1 MKVSQS
7 RFALS
12 SIFAYVMLA
21 VFGFLFLL
29 PFLWMVMTSL
39 KPSTQ
44 LFVYPPVW
52 IPKPFQ
58 WSNFYEAV
66 HTVPFFSY
74 FINTL
79 IVACCA
85 TIGAVISC
93 PLAGYSFAR
102 LKWRGNHTLFIITL
116 AVLMVPG
123 QVTMVSLFIVFS
135 KLHLVGTFYP
145 LILPSFFGSPF
156 FIFLMRQFFKQLPKS
171 LEDAARIDGCS
182 EIRIYTHVMLP
193 LCQPALLTIALFQFM
208 HSWND
213 FVGPLIYLSDEKLYT
228 LQLGL
233 QQFKQAYNTEW
244 SQLMAASVLVAV
256 PIIVFYFFVQ
266 RSFIQ
271 GITFGGI
278 KG

>member
-1 MKVSQS
+1 MKKSLAS
-7 RFALS
+7 LPTLFT
-12 SIFAYVMLA
+12 YVLLA
-21 VFGFLFLL
+21 VSGFLFLL
-29 PFLWMVMTSL
+29 PFLWMVSTSL

-52 IPKPFQ
+52 IPKPLE
-58 WSNFYEAV
+58 WVNYYNAV
-66 HTVPFFSY
+66 TSIPFFLY
-74 FINTL
+74 LKNTL
-79 IVACCA
+79 VVASCA
-85 TIGAVISC
+85 TLGIILSC
-93 PLAGYSFAR
+93 PLVGYSLAR
-102 LKWRGNHTLFIITL
+102 LHWRGRDTLFIITL
-116 AVLMVPG
+116 AVMMVPG

-135 KLHLVGTFYP
+135 KLNLVGTFYP
-145 LILPSFFGSPF
+145 LILPAFFGAPF
-156 FIFLMRQFFKQLPKS
+156 YIFLMRQFFKQLPKS

-182 EIRIYTHVMLP
+182 EFGIYMRVMLP

-256 PIIVFYFFVQ
+256 PIIIFYFFVQ

-271 GITFGGI
+271 GITFGGV

>member
-1 MKVSQS
+1 MKRSPVTVTSVLTYS
-7 RFALS
+7 LL
-12 SIFAYVMLA
+12 IL
-21 VFGFLFLL
+21 FGFLFLI
-29 PFLWMVMTSL
+29 PFLWMVSTSL

-58 WSNFYEAV
+58 WSNYAEAV
-66 HTVPFFSY
+66 TTVPFFGY
-74 FINTL
+74 LGNTL
-79 IVACCA
+79 IVAASA
-85 TIGAVISC
+85 TIGVVISC

-102 LKWRGNHTLFIITL
+102 LQWRGRDGLFLVTL
-116 AVLMVPG
+116 AVLMVPS

-135 KLHLVGTFYP
+135 KLNLVGTFYP
-145 LILPSFFGSPF
+145 LILPSFFGAPF

-182 EIRIYTHVMLP
+182 EFRIYTRVMLP
-193 LCQPALLTIALFQFM
+193 LCQPSLLTIALFRFM
-208 HSWND
+208 QSWND
-213 FVGPLIYLSDEKLYT
+213 FVGPLIYLSDETMYT

-256 PIIVFYFFVQ
+256 PIILFYFFVQ

>member
-1 MKVSQS
+1 MVS
-7 RFALS
+7 
-12 SIFAYVMLA
+12 
-21 VFGFLFLL
+21 
-29 PFLWMVMTSL
+29 TSL

-52 IPKPFQ
+52 LPEPFE
-58 WSNFYEAV
+58 WSNYYKAV
-66 HTVPFFSY
+66 TTVPFFAY
-74 FINTL
+74 LQNTV

-85 TIGAVISC
+85 TLGVVISC

-102 LKWRGNHTLFIITL
+102 LQWRGRDTLFLVTL
-116 AVLMVPG
+116 AVLMVPS
-123 QVTMVSLFIVFS
+123 QVTMVSLFIIFS
-135 KLHLVGTFYP
+135 KLNLVGTFYP
-145 LILPSFFGSPF
+145 LILPSFFGAPF

-182 EIRIYTHVMLP
+182 EIRIYTRVMLP
-193 LCQPALLTIALFQFM
+193 LCQPAILTIALFQFM

-213 FVGPLIYLSDEKLYT
+213 FVGPLIYLSDERLYT

-233 QQFKQAYNTEW
+233 QQFKQAYHTEW

>member
-1 MKVSQS
+1 LKRSPFS
-7 RFALS
+7 LS
-12 SIFAYVMLA
+12 YLLTY
-21 VFGFLFLL
+21 LFLIVSGSL
-29 PFLWMVMTSL
+29 FLIPFLWMISTSL
-39 KPSTQ
+39 KPDTQ
-44 LFVYPPVW
+44 LFVNPPIW

-58 WSNFYEAV
+58 WENYYRALT
-66 HTVPFFSY
+66 TVPFFVY
-74 FINTL
+74 LQNTL
-79 IVACCA
+79 IVASCA
-85 TIGAVISC
+85 TIGVILSC
-93 PLAGYSFAR
+93 PLAGYSLAR
-102 LKWRGNHTLFIITL
+102 LQWKGRGLLFIITL
-116 AVLMVPG
+116 AVLMVPS

-145 LILPSFFGSPF
+145 LILPAFFGVPF

-182 EIRIYTHVMLP
+182 EIRIYTRVMFP
-193 LCQPALLTIALFQFM
+193 LCQPAVLTIALFQFM
-208 HSWND
+208 QSWND
-213 FVGPLIYLSDEKLYT
+213 FVGPLIYLNDQRFYT

-244 SQLMAASVLVAV
+244 TQLMAASVMVAV

-271 GITFGGI
+271 GITFGGV

>member
-1 MKVSQS
+1 MKRPLAAWPALLAYLLLIVS
-7 RFALS
+7 
-12 SIFAYVMLA
+12 
-21 VFGFLFLL
+21 GFLFLL
-29 PFLWMVMTSL
+29 PFLWMVSTSL

-52 IPKPFQ
+52 IPEPFE
-58 WSNFYEAV
+58 WANYTKAMT
-66 HTVPFFSY
+66 TVPFFVY
-74 FINTL
+74 LQNTL

-85 TIGAVISC
+85 TLGAVLSC

-102 LKWRGNHTLFIITL
+102 LQWRGRDTLFVITL
-116 AVLMVPG
+116 AVLMVPS

-135 KLHLVGTFYP
+135 KLNLVGTFYP
-145 LILPSFFGSPF
+145 LILPAFFGAPF

-182 EIRIYTHVMLP
+182 EIGIYTRVMLP
-193 LCQPALLTIALFQFM
+193 LCQPAILTIALFQFM

-213 FVGPLIYLSDEKLYT
+213 FVGPLIYLSDETLYT

-233 QQFKQAYNTEW
+233 QQFKQAYHTEW
-244 SQLMAASVLVAV
+244 SQLMAASVMVAV